1 MGHCEHSFLE
11 TAIVDNSPGR
21 GTDIFVSMIFE
32 SVYAGS
38 ASETEEVIA
47 MPYLDTITI
56 VCIGLMIGTEFA
68 VSAFINRALRKLD
81 DVVQLNVIQI
91 FAKMLGTVMP
101 FWYALSL
108 VLLMTEAGLRHSETG
123 FGLLLASAGIWSA
136 VIVLTVLFL
145 VPINN
150 RLARMNST
158 VVAAQALQEHARW
171 NSLHRVRVAVL
182 GVAMVCFLLAIR
194 A

>member
-1 MGHCEHSFLE
+1 VLVRRLKLRE
-11 TAIVDNSPGR
+11 
-21 GTDIFVSMIFE
+21 
-32 SVYAGS
+32 
-38 ASETEEVIA
+38 IA

-68 VSAFINRALRKLD
+68 VSAFVNRTLRQLD
-81 DVVQLNVIQI
+81 DVAQLNVIQI
-91 FAKMLGTVMP
+91 LAKMLGTVMP

-108 VLLMTEAGLRHSETG
+108 ILLMTEAGLRHAENG
-123 FGLLLASAGIWSA
+123 FGLLVTSA
-136 VIVLTVLFL
+136 VMWGVVVVMMVLFV
-145 VPINN
+145 VPMNN
-150 RLARMNST
+150 RLARMGST

-182 GVAMVCFLLAIR
+182 GVAMICFLVAIR

>member
-1 MGHCEHSFLE
+1 
-11 TAIVDNSPGR
+11 
-21 GTDIFVSMIFE
+21 
-32 SVYAGS
+32 
-38 ASETEEVIA
+38 

-108 VLLMTEAGLRHSETG
+108 ILLMIEAGLRHSETG
-123 FGLLLASAGIWSA
+123 FGWLVASAAIWAA

-145 VPINN
+145 VPINS
-150 RLARMNST
+150 RLARMSPT
-158 VVAAQALQEHARW
+158 TVAAQALREHKRW
-171 NSLHRVRVAVL
+171 DSLHRVRVAVL
-182 GVAMVCFLLAIR
+182 AVAMVCFLVAIR

>member
-1 MGHCEHSFLE
+1 VPIS
-11 TAIVDNSPGR
+11 T
-21 GTDIFVSMIFE
+21 IFE
-32 SVYAGS
+32 SGYAGS

-68 VSAFINRALRKLD
+68 VSAFINRALRQLD
-81 DVVQLNVIQI
+81 DVAQLNVIQI
-91 FAKMLGTVMP
+91 FAKMLGAVMP

-108 VLLMTEAGLRHSETG
+108 VLLMAEAGLRHSETG
-123 FGLLLASAGIWSA
+123 FGLLLASAALWGA
-136 VIVLTVLFL
+136 VIVMTVLFL

-150 RLARMNST
+150 RLARMGST
-158 VVAAQALQEHARW
+158 VVAAEAVREHARW

-182 GVAMVCFLLAIR
+182 GVAMVCFLLAIH

>member
-1 MGHCEHSFLE
+1 
-11 TAIVDNSPGR
+11 
-21 GTDIFVSMIFE
+21 
-32 SVYAGS
+32 
-38 ASETEEVIA
+38 

-68 VSAFINRALRKLD
+68 VSAFINRGLRKLD
-81 DVVQLNVIQI
+81 DIAQLNVIQI

-108 VLLMTEAGLRHSETG
+108 VLLMIEAGLRHSETG

-150 RLARMNST
+150 RLARRDST
-158 VVAAQALQEHARW
+158 VAADRALITAQALQEHARW
-171 NSLHRVRVAVL
+171 DFLHRVRVAAL
-182 GVAMVCFLLAIR
+182 GVAMVCFLVAIR